1 MNMLTCSIKAVRML
15 KHNARWAV
23 KLAKREAQKRARE
36 ERVRAEKEAEEERL
50 RKERETNPFSMKN
63 SGGSNLFG
71 ASLFDEPAAPEKQ
84 DTDAVQDEDDDD
96 DDDDDYNEEERLAE
110 EMTIKASLDEQHK
123 QLKDHWAHSASHY
136 TAPLYLNTIP
146 EPEPEPKAV
155 PAAPQKLPSHV
166 SSLGSG
172 DTEEYE
178 KMVIDGMDHVFERFT
193 RRLGSE
199 ARQVVRYEYGGA
211 PLAFTGAGALFQQ
224 LWPNGVHGDYDA
236 SAVPPCPQCGA
247 PRVFELQL
255 MPNLANLLRVEHLSD
270 LAHDDGRQD
279 AEARRQAEVASVL
292 GLKNNSS
299 LSDMRTGIAWSTAM
313 IFVCSRDC
321 CLDATEGYAVE
332 WVGLQHEST
341 DL

>member
-1 MNMLTCSIKAVRML
+1 M
-15 KHNARWAV
+15 
-23 KLAKREAQKRARE
+23 
-36 ERVRAEKEAEEERL
+36 
-50 RKERETNPFSMKN
+50 
-63 SGGSNLFG
+63 
-71 ASLFDEPAAPEKQ
+71 
-84 DTDAVQDEDDDD
+84 QDEDDDD

-123 QLKDHWAHSASHY
+123 QLQDHWAHSASHY

-178 KMVIDGMDHVFERFT
+178 KMVIEGMDHVFERFT

-211 PLAFTGAGALFQQ
+211 PLAFTGVGALFQQ

-270 LAHDDGRQD
+270 LTHDDGRQD

-292 GLKNNSS
+292 GLKNNAS